1 LLLAAVCFN
10 CALYDNVAVYF
21 LIEYLNDAMRLNDR
35 KRKLLQ
41 GSMIRMQDVALIL
54 HRDIERAN
62 EKYHV
67 PDLVVKVLAMFS
79 ECSPP
84 GDNAVHGIIAAASRL
99 SEPLLSRMVQLPI
112 AVPLWFF
119 KDLMPSLM
127 RLSRK
132 FPRRSSLA

>member
-1 LLLAAVCFN
+1 M
-10 CALYDNVAVYF
+10 AVYF
-21 LIEYLNDAMRLNDR
+21 LIEYLDDAMRLNDR

-41 GSMIRMQDVALIL
+41 GSMIRIQDVALIL

-62 EKYHV
+62 VANENCHA

-84 GDNAVHGIIAAASRL
+84 GENAVHGIIAAASRL
-99 SEPLLSRMVQLPI
+99 SEPLLSRLVQLPI

-132 FPRRSSLA
+132 FPRRSSIA